1 MYKIWLISVVLLLFF
16 FISGCENKFHLENS
30 DKFDLSTKE
39 WRQKYCEK
47 ELIDKYGDDYDVEWD
62 SDGEYVWWFIIG
74 WLLYMWFGV
83 SMKWEYSKLTIKP
96 DWKIGIWK
104 CVWVIMYKIFVR
116 STLVCALFW
125 IWFDW

>member
-39 WRQKYCEK
+39 WRQRYCEK
-47 ELIDKYGDDYDVEWD
+47 ELIDKYGNDYDVEWD

-74 WLLYMWFGV
+74 WLLYMWSNYYDLECQWNENTV
-83 SMKWEYSKLTIKP
+83 NLQLNPIEKLEYES
-96 DWKIGIWK
+96 
-104 CVWVIMYKIFVR
+104 VYE
-116 STLVCALFW
+116 
-125 IWFDW
+125 